1 MNLPRPV
8 AVQTREAHLA
18 TLRAWH
24 EATFNPRAK
33 RGDVDYRPGPD
44 WPPSLNEL
52 AAMREREVI
61 VAQADGQL
69 VTVDPAPGEVVEP

>member
-24 EATFNPRAK
+24 KATFNPRAR
-33 RGDVDYRPGPD
+33 RGAVDYRPGPN

-52 AAMREREVI
+52 AAPREREVI
-61 VAQADGQL
+61 VAQADAQL
-69 VTVDPAPGEVVEP
+69 VTVDPASGEVVGP